1 MPKAVRRIVMLAVGL
16 TISGAILIGGPLSSG
31 GLFLTLPAAG
41 DQEPVRLPWLE
52 PYHKGGIDFATGL
65 YVRTDQDL
73 IVRGGDMPI
82 VLQRTYRTEHS
93 VSGAFGLGATHNGEW
108 YLTGDG
114 RRFQWAQLILDDG
127 SPVTYYRISRGSSF
141 FNAMFEHTES
151 PTVFYKSRL
160 GWTGSRWALRWF
172 DGSVAIFRAC
182 NPKGNDRC
190 GIVELRSP
198 AGLKVQYIR
207 DRATQTLQRIGSG
220 EAEIEFQY
228 DGHRRVVR
236 ARSSQGEDVAY
247 EYDAGGR
254 LARVSESNGVVR
266 RYTYDSRGAMLTID
280 EPRWHI
286 ENTYDADGRCIHQVT
301 RWPSGEKATLDVAY
315 KVGKDGITETTTFWN
330 DGSKTV
336 YHFDDEHYLAS
347 KEFDPA
353 GSAPVVVLYR
363 RNAGSTFPSG
373 FSIRCYDAGKRLLRM
388 KDGEYRGEDPTDAMA
403 ARTCREWS
411 ELRPPAA
418 LRSDSHAPDSQPE
431 LAAAAPAKPGFN

>member
-1 MPKAVRRIVMLAVGL
+1 MPKAARRLVMLAVGL
-16 TISGAILIGGPLSSG
+16 TISGAIVIAGPLSSG
-31 GLFLTLPAAG
+31 GLFLTLPTAG
-41 DQEPVRLPWLE
+41 EQEAVTLPWLE
-52 PYHKGGIDFATGL
+52 PHHRGGIDFATGL
-65 YVRTDQDL
+65 YVRADQDL
-73 IVRGGDMPI
+73 IVRGGDLPL
-82 VLQRTYRTEHS
+82 VLQRTYRTEDS
-93 VSGAFGLGATHNGEW
+93 VSRAFGLGATHNGEW

-127 SPVTYYRISRGSSF
+127 SPVTYHRISWGSSF

-198 AGLKVQYIR
+198 TGLTVRYIR
-207 DRATQTLQRIGSG
+207 DRATQTLHAIRSG
-220 EAEIEFQY
+220 QAEIEFHY
-228 DGHRRVVR
+228 DGHH
-236 ARSSQGEDVAY
+236 
-247 EYDAGGR
+247 
-254 LARVSESNGVVR
+254 RVSESNGVVR

-301 RWPSGEKATLDVAY
+301 RWPNGEKATLDVAY
-315 KVGKDGITETTTFWN
+315 KVEKDGITETTTSWN

-336 YHFDDEHYLAS
+336 YHFDDDHYVAS
-347 KEFDPA
+347 KEFDPT
-353 GSAPVVVLYR
+353 GPAPVVILYR
-363 RNAGSTFPSG
+363 RNAGSNFPTG

-388 KDGEYRGEDPTDAMA
+388 KDGEYRGEEPTDAMA
-403 ARTCREWS
+403 ASTCREWA
-411 ELRPPAA
+411 ELTRPPAA
-418 LRSDSHAPDSQPE
+418 DPPEPPAPHSQP
-431 LAAAAPAKPGFN
+431 PTPGVLPRRVI